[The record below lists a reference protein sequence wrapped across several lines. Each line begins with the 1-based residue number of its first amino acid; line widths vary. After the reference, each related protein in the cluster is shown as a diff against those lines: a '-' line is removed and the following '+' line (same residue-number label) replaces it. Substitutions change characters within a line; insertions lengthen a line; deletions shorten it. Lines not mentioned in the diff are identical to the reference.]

1 MNQSMLQKL
10 NRLNNNYRK
19 IEEYSSIEADYN
31 RLQTE
36 LKQMKQTNTEYSTR
50 ITELSTKLNQ
60 VTEEAK
66 SKEIEKENQP
76 PNPQF
81 MEEFTHMKLKVNEQ
95 TASLRKEKFENKKL
109 LEELQMLKERIMN
122 GSLTSMDLTPKRR
135 SLAIGDKSMITNTVD
150 SFNKEIEN
158 LKFQLQQEQGNF
170 QRAENYAIE
179 LQKKLNKLLTT
190 RGLNTN
196 TDYEK
201 KYNDSQK
208 RITQL
213 ETKIG
218 RLLAILVEIMKI
230 TI

>member
-1 MNQSMLQKL
+1 
-10 NRLNNNYRK
+10 
-19 IEEYSSIEADYN
+19 
-31 RLQTE
+31 
-36 LKQMKQTNTEYSTR
+36 
-50 ITELSTKLNQ
+50 
-60 VTEEAK
+60 
-66 SKEIEKENQP
+66 
-76 PNPQF
+76 

-218 RLLAILVEIMKI
+218 RLLANSGGDYEDHHLDDNDDDWESRSSNGGSGGGSTSSSARNSLVKSESITAFHNMRGVSQDYIQIYQDITKTLKI
-230 TI
+230 H

>member
-1 MNQSMLQKL
+1 
-10 NRLNNNYRK
+10 
-19 IEEYSSIEADYN
+19 
-31 RLQTE
+31 
-36 LKQMKQTNTEYSTR
+36 
-50 ITELSTKLNQ
+50 
-60 VTEEAK
+60 
-66 SKEIEKENQP
+66 
-76 PNPQF
+76 
-81 MEEFTHMKLKVNEQ
+81 
-95 TASLRKEKFENKKL
+95 
-109 LEELQMLKERIMN
+109 MLKERIMN

-201 KYNDSQK
+201 NIMIRK
-208 RITQL
+208 REL
-213 ETKIG
+213 HN
-218 RLLAILVEIMKI
+218 
-230 TI
+230 